1 MGFARQVAHRVIFMD
16 EGKIIETG
24 RPDMFFDN
32 PQTDRASQFISKILK
47 H

>member
-16 EGKIIETG
+16 EGQLIEKGT
-24 RPDMFFDN
+24 PDNFFDH
-32 PQTDRASQFISKILK
+32 PQTDRAALFISKILT

>member
-16 EGKIIETG
+16 EGKLVETG
-24 RPDMFFDN
+24 KPDQFFDN
-32 PQTDRASQFISKILK
+32 PRTDRAALFISKILT